1 MTSKKEEILKS
12 IQEDIQ
18 KNKLNKIYG
27 TSIDE
32 SMSHQQSKEIRNKI
46 NKLIYEL
53 ENELNLTINEEIS
66 KENLKEYYEKTK
78 KKYDWDEFDF
88 DINYQNNI
96 FTLLKHPF

>member
-32 SMSHQQSKEIRNKI
+32 SMQ
-46 NKLIYEL
+46 
-53 ENELNLTINEEIS
+53 
-66 KENLKEYYEKTK
+66 K
-78 KKYDWDEFDF
+78 K
-88 DINYQNNI
+88 
-96 FTLLKHPF
+96 